1 MEKHIEISM
10 LVEIYGKLLTEKQYQ
25 VISDYYNE
33 DLSLSEIAENN
44 NISRQ
49 GVRDIIKKGESK
61 LFEYEEKLQIMKK
74 TQENEKT
81 IKIILSQLSKI
92 QDNSSDKKVEKILN
106 EVQKELSCIA

>member
-61 LFEYEEKLQIMKK
+61 LFEYEEKLQTMKK

-81 IKIILSQLSKI
+81 IQLILSQLSKI

>member
-49 GVRDIIKKGESK
+49 GVRDIIRK
-61 LFEYEEKLQIMKK
+61 EKA
-74 TQENEKT
+74 
-81 IKIILSQLSKI
+81 
-92 QDNSSDKKVEKILN
+92 NSSNTRKNCK
-106 EVQKELSCIA
+106 S

>member
-74 TQENEKT
+74 TQENE
-81 IKIILSQLSKI
+81 
-92 QDNSSDKKVEKILN
+92 
-106 EVQKELSCIA
+106 

>member
-49 GVRDIIKKGESK
+49 GVRDIIKK
-61 LFEYEEKLQIMKK
+61 
-74 TQENEKT
+74 
-81 IKIILSQLSKI
+81 
-92 QDNSSDKKVEKILN
+92 D
-106 EVQKELSCIA
+106 